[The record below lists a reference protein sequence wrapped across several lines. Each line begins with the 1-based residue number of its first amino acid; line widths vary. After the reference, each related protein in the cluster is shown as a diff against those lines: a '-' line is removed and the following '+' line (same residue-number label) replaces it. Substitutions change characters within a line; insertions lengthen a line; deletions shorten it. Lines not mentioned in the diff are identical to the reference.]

1 MQRAGV
7 CARGRW
13 GDEIKLKTAHGH
25 THTHTHVTHIDT
37 YTTTNKHAYTEI

>member
-25 THTHTHVTHIDT
+25 THTHM
-37 YTTTNKHAYTEI
+37 